1 VTTLPTT
8 DLPTTGQSPS
18 ALPQLRGRSLGASVL
33 PALRGE
39 WTKLRSLR
47 STRWTLAALVLFT
60 IGIGAIGAAA
70 DGSSFHTMS
79 AADKLTWD
87 PTNDV
92 LVGMVFGQLAAVVIG
107 VLTVTGEY
115 SSGTIRSSAAAVP
128 TRVPLVLA
136 KSVVVGG
143 IVLVIGEIVA
153 FISFFLGQAIL
164 SGHAPTASLGDPG
177 VARAVLLAG
186 LYLPLITL
194 MSLGL
199 GFALRHTAGAISIM
213 VALLLVVPSLVGL
226 LPEGAQNA
234 LGQTMPEQIAA
245 SSMAAVV
252 AAPHTLS
259 PLVGTLTLVVYA
271 LIALALGTV
280 VLRRRDV

>member
-1 VTTLPTT
+1 MTAMPTT
-8 DLPTTGQSPS
+8 VRPEPASRRGLPL
-18 ALPQLRGRSLGASVL
+18 LPVL
-33 PALRGE
+33 QGE

-47 STRWTLAALVLFT
+47 STRWTLFALVLFT

-70 DGSSFHTMS
+70 DGSSYHTQS
-79 AADKLTWD
+79 AVDRLTWD
-87 PTNDV
+87 PTNEV
-92 LVGMVFGQLAAVVIG
+92 LVGMVFGQLAAVVLG
-107 VLTVTGEY
+107 VLTITGEY
-115 SSGTIRSSAAAVP
+115 SSGTIRSSVAAVP
-128 TRVPLVLA
+128 TRVPLVVA
-136 KSVVVGG
+136 KALTVGG
-143 IVLVIGEIVA
+143 VVLVVGEIVA

-164 SGHAPTASLGDPG
+164 SVHAPTASLGDPG

-199 GFALRHTAGAISIM
+199 GFVLRHTAGAISIM
-213 VALLLVVPSLVGL
+213 VALLLVIPSLVGL

-234 LGQTMPEQIAA
+234 LGQIMPEQIAA

-252 AAPHTLS
+252 REPHSLS
-259 PLVGTLTLVVYA
+259 PLAGTLVLLAYA
-271 LIALALGTV
+271 LVALVAGAA